1 MSNRLESNTETFS
14 RHHDKLVEHYREI
27 GISAVVAAFCI
38 MSDPVVAK
46 DGPPADESCAVLQL
60 ENLFD

>member
-1 MSNRLESNTETFS
+1 MPDRLESNAECFS
-14 RHHDKLVEHYREI
+14 HHDRLVEHYREI

-46 DGPPADESCAVLQL
+46 DGPPADESSAVLQL
-60 ENLFD
+60 DNFVD

>member
-1 MSNRLESNTETFS
+1 MPNRRESNAESFS
-14 RHHDKLVEHYREI
+14 HHDKLVEHYREI
-27 GISAVVAAFCI
+27 GISAVVAAFCV
-38 MSDPVVAK
+38 MSDPVAGK